1 MRAFNDNHITLS
13 SCTSKEGRLA
23 RREMRGARG
32 EKKEA
37 EESGGGQRFSV
48 VTNSNLSKHGE
59 GELKRGEESRES
71 GGR

>member
-1 MRAFNDNHITLS
+1 
-13 SCTSKEGRLA
+13 
-23 RREMRGARG
+23 MRGARG